1 MKVEKNSLQFK
12 TRFTEK
18 AKQKVLKIRQQNRK
32 VFIGILLRGIYIQTA
47 ICNLSLEI
55 EMEQDKES

>member
-32 VFIGILLRGIYIQTA
+32 EARLREGVR
-47 ICNLSLEI
+47 
-55 EMEQDKES
+55 

>member
-1 MKVEKNSLQFK
+1 MKVEKKSLQYK

-32 VFIGILLRGIYIQTA
+32 VFIGLRGIYIQTA